1 MNFLVL
7 PFCKL
12 VILGG
17 EIDDELDGFRFGL
30 NLVTKDIFRQPVEA
44 TIFFDAVIGFLGE
57 DRMVL
62 AEADKVADK
71 LDVILI
77 AQGPSPI
84 QLVDGIGAV
93 IGIVNAILGSEK
105 FLATLDKD
113 HSLADQYELQPETC
127 SPFLVMAGHI
137 WIL

>member
-30 NLVTKDIFRQPVEA
+30 NLVTKDILRQPVEA
-44 TIFFDAVIGFLGE
+44 TIFFDVVIGFLGE
-57 DRMVL
+57 DRVFL
-62 AEADKVADK
+62 AEADNVADK
-71 LDVILI
+71 LDMVLI

>member
-1 MNFLVL
+1 MDFLVL
-7 PFCKL
+7 SLCKL
-12 VILGG
+12 VIMGG
-17 EIDDELDGFRFGL
+17 EIDDKLNGLCVRL
-30 NLVTKDIFRQPVEA
+30 NLVAKDILRQPVEA

-77 AQGPSPI
+77 AQGPCPI